1 MLQKALSAQKSKR
14 ESKLLTLL
22 CVAGVAALLLLLVP
36 MLLIAQYDL
45 PLGDDIIYSAPV
57 QQALAQEPTLQSAV
71 DAAGGVVAEKYQS
84 WQGTFSAIFL
94 MALQPGAF
102 GLSYYQITPFLM
114 MAALMLST
122 LYLLYT
128 LLCTLLHLPKRVWL
142 IIGSILLI
150 FSIQLCSSAREAFY
164 WYNGAVY
171 YTLYHAFLMVLITSI
186 IRLFHA
192 THMGSRIVYAVLGV
206 LLCAVL
212 SGGNYASI
220 MIGGAAL
227 CLAAAFAIWK
237 KRYRLLPPLI
247 VMVLIFGAGVAVSI
261 LAPGNA
267 VRQAEVLASGVAQ
280 SGPIRAI
287 ALAIAMGAGFA
298 LQWFDGAAI
307 ALILL
312 SVLFIGPALRK
323 TGWNFR
329 YPLLVIALAFLV
341 FASQFAP
348 SAYAASSPGPYRL
361 RNVVYFMYLW
371 MILFDAAYLTG
382 WAQRRFEAKTVHD
395 NSDHPSPALRILAT
409 YPVAALA
416 CAAILIASPLVKTLP
431 PTTPSVIAVMELLN
445 GTAETHAE
453 HRLNQLSGADNLD
466 PDYVESQLLS

>member
-1 MLQKALSAQKSKR
+1 MLKKVLSEQKPNR
-14 ESKLLTLL
+14 ESNLLTLL
-22 CVAGVAALLLLLVP
+22 CVAGVVALLVLVVP

-57 QQALAQEPTLQSAV
+57 QQALAQEPTLQNTV
-71 DAAGGVVAEKYQS
+71 NAAGGVVAEKYQS

-102 GLSYYQITPFLM
+102 GLSYYQITPYLM
-114 MAALMLST
+114 MASLIVST
-122 LYLLYT
+122 LFLLYT
-128 LLCTLLHLPKRVWL
+128 LLCTLLQLPRRVWL

-171 YTLYHAFLMVLITSI
+171 YTLYHAFLLVLITLI
-186 IRLFHA
+186 IRLFH
-192 THMGSRIVYAVLGV
+192 TTRTWSRITYAVLGV

-227 CLAAAFAIWK
+227 CFAVAYAIWG
-237 KRYRLLPPLI
+237 KRHRLLPPLI
-247 VMVLIFGAGVAVSI
+247 AMLLIFGAGVAVSI

-298 LQWFDGAAI
+298 LQWLDGAAI

-312 SVLFIGPALRK
+312 TVLFIGPALRK

-329 YPLLVIALAFLV
+329 YPLLVIAFAFLV

-371 MILFDAAYLTG
+371 MIHFDAAYLTG
-382 WAQRRFEAKTVHD
+382 WAQRKFGAGTVKD
-395 NSDHPSPALRILAT
+395 NQDHPSPALRVLAA

-416 CAAILIASPLVKTLP
+416 CVAILIASPLVKTLP
-431 PTTPSVIAVMELLN
+431 PTTPSVVAAMELLN
-445 GTAETHAE
+445 GTAEKHAE
-453 HRLNQLSGADNLD
+453 HRLNQLSGVDKPD
-466 PDYVESQLLS
+466 PDFVESQLLS

>member
-1 MLQKALSAQKSKR
+1 MLQKELSVQEPKR

-22 CVAGVAALLLLLVP
+22 CVAALAVLLALLVP
-36 MLLIAQYDL
+36 MLLIAHYDL

-57 QQALAQEPTLQSAV
+57 QQALAQEPTLQSAL

-114 MAALMLST
+114 MAALIVST
-122 LYLLYT
+122 LILLYT

-171 YTLYHAFLMVLITSI
+171 YTLYHALLLVLIAI
-186 IRLFHA
+186 IMRLFHA
-192 THMGSRIVYAVLGV
+192 TRAGSRIVYAALGI

-212 SGGNYASI
+212 SGGNYATI
-220 MIGGAAL
+220 MIAGAAL
-227 CLAAAFAIWK
+227 CFAVAYAIWE
-237 KRYRLLPPLI
+237 KRYRLLTPLI
-247 VMVLIFGAGVAVSI
+247 VMLLIFGAGLAVSI

-267 VRQAEVLASGVAQ
+267 VRQAEVLASGVTQ
-280 SGPIRAI
+280 SGPIKAI
-287 ALAIAMGAGFA
+287 ALAITMGVGFA
-298 LQWFDGAAI
+298 LQWLDGAAI
-307 ALILL
+307 TLILL
-312 SVLFIGPALRK
+312 TVLFVGPALRK
-323 TGWNFR
+323 AGWNFR

-382 WAQRRFEAKTVHD
+382 WAQRKFGARATQGD
-395 NSDHPSPALRILAT
+395 ADHPSSALRVLAA
-409 YPVAALA
+409 YPIAALA
-416 CAAILIASPLVKTLP
+416 CFALLISSPLVKTLP
-431 PTTPSVIAVMELLN
+431 PTTPSVVAVMELLN
-445 GTAETHAE
+445 GTAEKHAE
-453 HRLNQLSGADNLD
+453 HRLNQLSGLEDSN
-466 PDYVESQLLS
+466 PDFVESQLLS

>member
-1 MLQKALSAQKSKR
+1 MLQKELSVQEPKR
-14 ESKLLTLL
+14 ASKLLTLL
-22 CVAGVAALLLLLVP
+22 CVAALAVLLALLVP
-36 MLLIAQYDL
+36 MLLIAHYDL

-71 DAAGGVVAEKYQS
+71 NAAGGVVAEKYQS

-102 GLSYYQITPFLM
+102 GLTYYQITPFLM
-114 MAALMLST
+114 MAVLMLST

-128 LLCTLLHLPKRVWL
+128 LLCTLLHLPRRVWL

-150 FSIQLCSSAREAFY
+150 SSIQLCSSAREAFY

-171 YTLYHAFLMVLITSI
+171 YTLYHAFLLVLITSI

-227 CLAAAFAIWK
+227 CLAVAYAVWK

-247 VMVLIFGAGVAVSI
+247 VMLLIFGAGLAVSI

-267 VRQAEVLASGVAQ
+267 LRQAEVLASGVTQ
-280 SGPIRAI
+280 SGPIEAI
-287 ALAIAMGAGFA
+287 ALAVAMGAGFA

-312 SVLFIGPALRK
+312 AVLFIGPALRK
-323 TGWNFR
+323 TGWSFR
-329 YPLLVIALAFLV
+329 YPMLAIALAFLV

-371 MILFDAAYLTG
+371 MILFDAAYITG
-382 WAQRRFEAKTVHD
+382 WAQRKFGARTTQNDA
-395 NSDHPSPALRILAT
+395 DHPNTVLRALAT

-416 CAAILIASPLVKTLP
+416 CFALLMASPLVKTLP
-431 PTTPSVIAVMELLN
+431 PTTPSVVAAMELLD
-445 GTAETHAE
+445 GTAEKHAK
-453 HRLNQLSGADNLD
+453 HRLNQLSGVEDSN
-466 PDYVESQLLS
+466 PDFVESRLLS

>member
-1 MLQKALSAQKSKR
+1 MLQKALSAQEPNR

-22 CVAGVAALLLLLVP
+22 CVVALAALLLLLVP

-128 LLCTLLHLPKRVWL
+128 LLCTLLHLPRRVWL

-171 YTLYHAFLMVLITSI
+171 YTLYHSFLLVLIALI

-192 THMGSRIVYAVLGV
+192 TRMGSRIVYAVLDI

-227 CLAAAFAIWK
+227 CLAVAFAIWK

-247 VMVLIFGAGVAVSI
+247 AMLLIFGAGVAVSI

-267 VRQAEVLASGVAQ
+267 LRQAEVLASGVTQ
-280 SGPIRAI
+280 SGPIKAI
-287 ALAIAMGAGFA
+287 VLAVAMGAGFA

-323 TGWNFR
+323 TGWSFR
-329 YPLLVIALAFLV
+329 YPMLAISLAFLV

-382 WAQRRFEAKTVHD
+382 WAQRRFGAGTAKD
-395 NSDHPSPALRILAT
+395 CQDYPSPALRILAA

-416 CAAILIASPLVKTLP
+416 CVAILIASPLVKTLP
-431 PTTPSVIAVMELLN
+431 PTTPSVVAVMELLN
-445 GTAETHAE
+445 GTAEKHAE
-453 HRLNQLSGADNLD
+453 HRLNQLSGADQPS
-466 PDYVESQLLS
+466 PDFVESQLLS